1 MKLSDLLFGVSIK
14 SVVGDISSVNVNKLE
29 FDSRKINDSDLF
41 IATRGINLDGHD
53 FISSSIQLGANS
65 IILECLPDDIVEGI
79 CYVEVENSSNAL
91 SIIASNYYDN
101 PSSKLKLIGV
111 TGTNGKT
118 TVATLLHQLFMKLGY
133 LAGLLSTIEN
143 KIGNV
148 SLKSTHTTGDALQ
161 INKML
166 NDMIESGCEYCFME
180 VSSHAIHQ
188 KRVENLKFDGG
199 IFTNI
204 THEHLDY
211 HKNLKEYIL
220 VKKKFF
226 DDLDASAFAIT
237 NKDDKNGRIM
247 LLNTKA
253 KKVTYSLKSIADYRC
268 KILESRLDG
277 MLLNIHNIQLW
288 VRIIGEFNAYNL
300 LAIYSA
306 AVELGLDSSKVLTSI
321 SLLTPA
327 EGRFHT
333 VRSLDNITGIV
344 DYMHTPDAYENVLHT
359 INNIR
364 TSNEKLIMVFG
375 CGGDRDSEKRSKMTN
390 IACNFSDQ
398 VIITADN
405 PRTEDLNSIVKDMLS
420 EIDPIKRKK
429 ILIIHDRSQA
439 IKTACALAQSG
450 DIILLAGKGHEKYQ
464 EINGEKYPFDDVKEL
479 VESLNISTENVI

>member
-14 SVVGDISSVNVNKLE
+14 SVVGDISSVIVNKLE

-148 SLKSTHTTGDALQ
+148 SVKSTHTTGDALQ

-375 CGGDRDSEKRSKMTN
+375 CGGDRDSEKRPKMTK

-420 EIDPIKRKK
+420 EIDPTKRKK

-479 VESLNISTENVI
+479 AESLNIST

>member
-1 MKLSDLLFGVSIK
+1 MCIRDSVS
-14 SVVGDISSVNVNKLE
+14 V
-29 FDSRKINDSDLF
+29 
-41 IATRGINLDGHD
+41 
-53 FISSSIQLGANS
+53 
-65 IILECLPDDIVEGI
+65 
-79 CYVEVENSSNAL
+79 
-91 SIIASNYYDN
+91 
-101 PSSKLKLIGV
+101 
-111 TGTNGKT
+111 
-118 TVATLLHQLFMKLGY
+118 
-133 LAGLLSTIEN
+133 
-143 KIGNV
+143 
-148 SLKSTHTTGDALQ
+148 KSTHTTGDALQ

-237 NKDDKNGRIM
+237 NKDDKNGGIM

-405 PRTEDLNSIVKDMLS
+405 PRTEDLNLS
-420 EIDPIKRKK
+420 
-429 ILIIHDRSQA
+429 LIH
-439 IKTACALAQSG
+439 
-450 DIILLAGKGHEKYQ
+450 
-464 EINGEKYPFDDVKEL
+464 
-479 VESLNISTENVI
+479 ISEPTRP